1 VVRAARLRGTE
12 FVGMAG
18 GALLAVSLFLPWYA
32 TDTSSSHAE
41 IGGRTGSLSAWEVH
55 PVLRWLLLAA
65 ASAPFVLAW
74 IILRDHTRSWARGEM
89 TVVTSV
95 AAFGLVAYNGFVD
108 RPGEIGISL
117 RFGFLRRA
125 PRDARDDRRRR
136 DALRGVRTPAQA
148 ARNDLGEGST

>member
-1 VVRAARLRGTE
+1 
-12 FVGMAG
+12 MAG

-32 TDTSSSHAE
+32 TDTSNSHSD

-74 IILRDHTRSWARGEM
+74 IILRDHTLSWARGEM

-95 AAFGLVAYNGFVD
+95 AAFGLVAYNGVVD

-117 RFGFLRRA
+117 RFGFFAALLATLVMIAAAATRSSESER
-125 PRDARDDRRRR
+125 PRKPP
-136 DALRGVRTPAQA
+136 GTI
-148 ARNDLGEGST
+148 

>member
-1 VVRAARLRGTE
+1 
-12 FVGMAG
+12 MAG

-74 IILRDHTRSWARGEM
+74 IILRDHTLSWARGEM

-117 RFGFLRRA
+117 RFGFFAALLATLVMIAAAATRSSESER
-125 PRDARDDRRRR
+125 PRKPP
-136 DALRGVRTPAQA
+136 GTI
-148 ARNDLGEGST
+148 